1 MDEPNNITPESS
13 NPGAPP
19 PAAEQWYL
27 NVASANYGPYTR
39 QRMTELST
47 EGRLAPETMVWKQGD
62 AGWVPAGEHPELRS
76 LFGKVPARAAPNAPR
91 VKTDP
96 ADVGPD
102 SFMGAV
108 RVCMRDK
115 YATFQGRARR
125 AEFWWY
131 SLFSFLVLFV
141 VFGVAGVIMAAST
154 PKGGEPSGV
163 AVGIFVIAAIVT
175 VLGLFL
181 PGLAVSVRRL
191 HDLGFSGWWYL
202 LQFVPVIGTFASFAM
217 FIGYMVRG
225 DRGPNKYGPD
235 PVGD

>member
-1 MDEPNNITPESS
+1 MDEQNQNPPAAPNAAP
-13 NPGAPP
+13 PP
-19 PAAEQWYL
+19 PAAEQWHL
-27 NVASANYGPYTR
+27 NVGSTNYGPYTR
-39 QRMTELST
+39 QKMSELAA
-47 EGRLAPETMVWKQGD
+47 EGRLAPETMVWKPGD
-62 AGWVPAGEHPELRS
+62 AGWGPAGDHADLKS
-76 LFGKVPARAAPNAPR
+76 LFGNVPARSMPGVPR
-91 VKTDP
+91 FKTDP

-108 RVCMRDK
+108 RVCLKTK

-131 SLFSFLVLFV
+131 SLFSFLVLFA
-141 VFGVAGVIMAAST
+141 VFGVTGVIIAASA
-154 PKGGEPSGV
+154 PKGGDPSGL
-163 AVGIFVIAAIVT
+163 AIGIFAIATIVT

-225 DRGPNKYGPD
+225 DKGPNKYGPD